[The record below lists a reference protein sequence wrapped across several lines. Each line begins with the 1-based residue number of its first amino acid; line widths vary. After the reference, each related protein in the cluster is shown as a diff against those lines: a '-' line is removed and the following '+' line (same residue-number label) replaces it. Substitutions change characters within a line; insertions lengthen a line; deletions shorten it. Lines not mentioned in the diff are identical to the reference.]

1 MGGTVVVKVGRFIK
15 SAIMRDYMAI
25 TDGRVALAISTFTM
39 LLALENRSRIPQKFS
54 KEYPWFW
61 LSQDSYGFQM
71 FFIVVLAVMIMVA
84 FINMKDVEGYHRPM
98 LFLALIFSSISFFV
112 TYSWGLQHNLSLIM
126 W

>member
-84 FINMKDVEGYHRPM
+84 FINMKDVEDYHRPM